1 MFHDGSRISAN
12 RLILD
17 ATVARL
23 ESKIESRISH
33 FSSLCAQKNVLN
45 VSGCSSHY

>member
-23 ESKIESRISH
+23 ESKIESRI
-33 FSSLCAQKNVLN
+33 FPVRAEKRPERLGLFVALLN
-45 VSGCSSHY
+45 